1 MVSFSLSNI
10 KESIE
15 LLRLNKA
22 VMVKLAEDKSASLN
36 GIIIIAVPAVLNLVF
51 SSLLFPSRF
60 GAIFQHFLFW
70 SMLVPFLALVGSIF
84 LVPFAAEKIFS
95 IKADYL
101 KFFRILSHAAIILW
115 LSFIP
120 FLIDFLGIFAAE
132 SFFNLFWF
140 GGLAWICV
148 VAYNVFSFRFHLNQQ
163 NSATLLAIFIVSYL
177 LFQQIL
183 GRLLVGSYYGMFY

>member
-1 MVSFSLSNI
+1 MVSFNLSNI

-15 LLRLNKA
+15 VLRLNKA
-22 VMVKLAEDKSASLN
+22 VMGKLADEKSASSS
-36 GIIIIAVPAVLNLVF
+36 GVIILVVPAVLNLLF

-70 SMLVPFLALVGSIF
+70 SMLVPFVALVAAIF
-84 LVPFAAEKIFS
+84 FIPFVANKIYS
-95 IKADYL
+95 VKVEYL
-101 KFFRILSHAAIILW
+101 KFFRILSHAAVILW

-120 FLIDFLGIFAAE
+120 FLIDFLGLFAAE

-140 GGLAWICV
+140 GGLVWIFV
-148 VAYNVFSFRFHLNQQ
+148 VAYDVFGFRFHLNQQ
-163 NSATLLAIFIVSYL
+163 NKVVLLIIFVISYL

-183 GRLLVGSYYGMFY
+183 GKFLVGSYYGMFY